1 MLFCIKYCKINTS
14 RNEDLIMDMWLK
26 EGQISDAAMTYKIKE
41 TLVTKKTEF
50 QDLAILDTYAF
61 GRMLVLDGIV
71 QTTIKD
77 EFVYHEMISHIP
89 LYTHPNPKKV
99 LVVGGGDGGAIR
111 EILKHPSVEKAVL
124 CEIDGCVVEECKKYL
139 PEISCSLD
147 DDRCEIF
154 IGDGIKYVHEHKNEF
169 DVIIV
174 DSTDPFGAAE
184 GLFGG
189 SFYKEISECLTDD
202 GIFIAQ
208 TETPFYLPEVVK
220 RVFNDAK
227 EVFPITRL
235 FMAGIPTYPGGFWS
249 FTVGS
254 KKYDPTDVNLTG
266 RIDFPTKYYTKQLH
280 KSCFT
285 LPKYVEDLIK

>member
-1 MLFCIKYCKINTS
+1 M
-14 RNEDLIMDMWLK
+14 EMWLK
-26 EGQISDAAMTYKIKE
+26 EEQIQSAAMTYKVKE
-41 TLVTKKTEF
+41 TLVRRKTEF
-50 QDLAILDTYAF
+50 QDLAILDTEAF

-77 EFVYHEMISHIP
+77 EYVYHEMISHIP
-89 LYTHPNPKKV
+89 LFTHPNPKKV

-111 EILKHPSVEKAVL
+111 EVLKHPSVEKAVL
-124 CEIDGCVVEECKKYL
+124 CEIDGVVVEECKKFL
-139 PEISCSLD
+139 PEISCALD
-147 DDRCEIF
+147 DPRCEVF

-189 SFYKEISECLTDD
+189 SFYKEIFECLTED

-220 RVFNDAK
+220 SVFNDAK
-227 EVFPITRL
+227 AVFPVTKL
-235 FMAGIPTYPGGFWS
+235 FMAAIPTYPSGYWS

-254 KKYDPTDVNLTG
+254 KKYDPENATLENT
-266 RIDFPTKYYTKQLH
+266 IDIATKYYTKKLH
-280 KSCFT
+280 KACFT
-285 LPKYVEDLIK
+285 LPKYVEELIK

>member
-1 MLFCIKYCKINTS
+1 M
-14 RNEDLIMDMWLK
+14 EMWLK
-26 EGQISDAAMTYKIKE
+26 EEQIESAAMTYKIKE
-41 TLVTKKTEF
+41 TLVRRKTDF
-50 QDLAILDTYAF
+50 QDLAILDTEAL

-71 QTTIKD
+71 QTTIND
-77 EFVYHEMISHIP
+77 EYVYHEMIAHIP
-89 LYTHPNPKKV
+89 LFTHPNPKKV

-111 EILKHPSVEKAVL
+111 EVLKHPSVEKAVL
-124 CEIDGCVVEECKKYL
+124 CEIDGAVVEECKRYL
-139 PEISCSLD
+139 PEISCALD
-147 DDRCEIF
+147 DPRCEVF

-169 DVIIV
+169 DIIIV

-189 SFYKEISECLTDD
+189 SFYKEISECLTEE

-220 RVFNDAK
+220 SVFNDAK
-227 EVFPITRL
+227 AVFPVTKL
-235 FMAGIPTYPGGFWS
+235 FMAAIPTYPSGYWS

-254 KKYDPTDVNLTG
+254 KKHDPENADLTNALD
-266 RIDFPTKYYTKQLH
+266 IDTKYYTKKLH
-280 KSCFT
+280 KACFT

>member
-1 MLFCIKYCKINTS
+1 M
-14 RNEDLIMDMWLK
+14 EMWLK
-26 EGQISDAAMTYKIKE
+26 EEQIESAAMTYKIKE
-41 TLVTKKTEF
+41 TLVRRKTDF
-50 QDLAILDTYAF
+50 QDLAILDTEAL

-71 QTTIKD
+71 QTTIND
-77 EFVYHEMISHIP
+77 EYVYHEMIAHIP
-89 LYTHPNPKKV
+89 LFTHPNPKKV

-111 EILKHPSVEKAVL
+111 EVLKHPSVEKAVL
-124 CEIDGCVVEECKKYL
+124 CEIDGAVVEECKKYL
-139 PEISCSLD
+139 PEISCALD
-147 DDRCEIF
+147 DPRCEVF

-169 DVIIV
+169 DIIIV

-189 SFYKEISECLTDD
+189 SFYKEISECLTEE

-220 RVFNDAK
+220 SVFNDAK
-227 EVFPITRL
+227 AVFPVTKL
-235 FMAGIPTYPGGFWS
+235 FMAAIPTYPSGYWS

-254 KKYDPTDVNLTG
+254 KKHDPENADLTNALD
-266 RIDFPTKYYTKQLH
+266 IDSKYYTKKLH
-280 KSCFT
+280 KACFT

>member
-1 MLFCIKYCKINTS
+1 M
-14 RNEDLIMDMWLK
+14 EMWLK
-26 EGQISDAAMTYKIKE
+26 EEQIESAAMTYKVKE
-41 TLVTKKTEF
+41 TLVRRKTDF
-50 QDLAILDTYAF
+50 QDLAILDTEAF

-71 QTTIKD
+71 QTTIND
-77 EFVYHEMISHIP
+77 EYVYHEMISHIP
-89 LYTHPNPKKV
+89 LFTHPNPKKV

-111 EILKHPSVEKAVL
+111 EVLKHPSVEKAVL
-124 CEIDGCVVEECKKYL
+124 CEIDGVVVEECKKHL
-139 PEISCSLD
+139 PEISCALED
-147 DDRCEIF
+147 PRCEVF

-189 SFYKEISECLTDD
+189 SFYKEIYECLTEE

-220 RVFNDAK
+220 SVFSDAK
-227 EVFPITRL
+227 AVFPVTKL
-235 FMAGIPTYPGGFWS
+235 FMAAIPTYPSGYWS

-254 KKYDPTDVNLTG
+254 KKHDPENADLSKT
-266 RIDFPTKYYTKQLH
+266 IDISTKYYTKKLH
-280 KSCFT
+280 KACFS

>member
-1 MLFCIKYCKINTS
+1 
-14 RNEDLIMDMWLK
+14 MDMWLK

-41 TLVTKKTEF
+41 TLVTKKTDY
-50 QDLAILDTYAF
+50 QDLAIVDTYSF
-61 GRMLVLDGIV
+61 GRMLLLDGIV

-77 EFVYHEMISHIP
+77 EYVYHEMIAHIP
-89 LYTHPNPKKV
+89 LFTHPNPKKV

-111 EILKHPSVEKAVL
+111 EVLKHPSVEKAVL
-124 CEIDGCVVEECKKYL
+124 CEIDKEVVNECKRFL
-139 PEISCSLD
+139 PEISCALENPK
-147 DDRCEIF
+147 CEVF

-189 SFYKEISECLTDD
+189 SFYKEIFDCLTSD

-220 RVFNDAK
+220 RVYNDAK
-227 EVFPITRL
+227 AVFPITKL
-235 FMAGIPTYPGGFWS
+235 FMAGIPTYPSGFWS

-254 KKYDPTDVNLTG
+254 KKHDPQIVDLSNTIN
-266 RIDFPTKYYTKQLH
+266 IDTKYYTKELH
-280 KSCFT
+280 KACFV
-285 LPKYVEDLIK
+285 LPKFIEDLTK

>member
-1 MLFCIKYCKINTS
+1 
-14 RNEDLIMDMWLK
+14 MDMWLK
-26 EGQISDAAMTYKIKE
+26 EMQLEGAGIAMTYKVKE
-41 TLVTKKTEF
+41 TLVRKQTQF
-50 QDLAILDTYAF
+50 QDLAIIDTEVF

-89 LYTHPNPKKV
+89 LFTHPNPKKV

-124 CEIDGCVVEECKKYL
+124 CEIDGDVVNECKKYL
-139 PEISCSLD
+139 PEISHALD
-147 DDRCEIF
+147 DSRCEVF
-154 IGDGIKYVHEHKNEF
+154 IGDGIQYVKDHKNEF

-174 DSTDPFGAAE
+174 DSTDPFSIAE

-189 SFYKEISECLTDD
+189 NFYKDIYNALTED

-208 TETPFYLPEVVK
+208 TETPFYLPDTVK
-220 RVFNDAK
+220 KVFNDAK
-227 EVFPITRL
+227 SIFPVTKL
-235 FMAGIPTYPGGFWS
+235 FMAAIPTYPGGYWS

-254 KKYDPTDVNLTG
+254 KKHDPSQVDITKIPDM
-266 RIDFPTKYYTKQLH
+266 DTKYYTPEIH
-280 KSCFT
+280 NACFV
-285 LPKYVEDLIK
+285 LPKYVKDIVE